1 MKHNL
6 KSDLDKLK
14 YRGLPLEEDVILLKD
29 KSLEELIYCLNDND
43 ASVRTSAAV
52 NLKHYTDKAADYL
65 LLCLSEEDSLYTK
78 IAICETLEA
87 GNIDTA
93 RKMAEYLGKIGNNQ
107 YKKLPKK
114 VSLKKSY
121 PLPRDI
127 IARTLAK
134 MKADILH
141 VLIEVLQSDDLIKIY
156 EAADSFGYMCF
167 YNETLQNEKNLKYI
181 INLIDKYKDDKLL
194 VWKSLTCLS
203 AFNFFKSR
211 DILNSFINEYSN
223 EDILFLEAKR
233 SLDILGKRQLY
244 NKTK

>member
-14 YRGLPLEEDVILLKD
+14 DKGLPLEEDVILLKD

-52 NLKHYTDKAADYL
+52 NLKPYSDKAADYL
-65 LLCLSEEDSLYTK
+65 LICLSEEDSLYTK

-93 RKMAEYLGKIGNNQ
+93 RKMTEYLGKIGNNQ

-134 MKADILH
+134 MNADVLPA
-141 VLIEVLQSDDLIKIY
+141 LIEVLQSDDLIKIY
-156 EAADSFGYMCF
+156 EAADAFGYMCF
-167 YNETLQNEKNLKYI
+167 YNETLQNEKNLEYI
-181 INLIDKYKDDKLL
+181 INIINKYKDDKLL
-194 VWKSLTCLS
+194 IWKSLTCLS
-203 AFNFFKSR
+203 AFNFLKSR

-223 EDILFLEAKR
+223 EDILFLEAQR
-233 SLDILGKRQLY
+233 SLNILNRK
-244 NKTK
+244 